1 MTSLQEFIR
10 ILTDN
15 VKNNNGLTLHS
26 SHEESYRFQAAFK
39 YNNYYFDVRCY
50 KREMDA
56 RYDAY
61 RKYKKG
67 HLWYFYFNGKIGVLD
82 IDSNNIFQIPE
93 PILELISKKKKQEEL
108 KKHKKEVKKFENN
121 INLTSFLGKL
131 DMEME
136 KELEIEILETEAFI
150 TWHNAFLRVV
160 VEKNTFKLYTS
171 SNEKKC
177 SVKFFE
183 GNEEEAFSILKGI
196 V

>member
-1 MTSLQEFIR
+1 MTTLEEFNKV
-10 ILTDN
+10 LTSN
-15 VKNNNGLTLHS
+15 VKNNNGLVLHS
-26 SHEESYRFQAAFK
+26 LQEGIYRYQASFK
-39 YNNYYFDVRCY
+39 YNNYWFEVRRY

-56 RYDAY
+56 RYDAG

-67 HLWYFYFNGKIGVLD
+67 HLWYFYFNGKVGVLD

-93 PILELISKKKKQEEL
+93 PLLALIAKKKKQEEV

-131 DMEME
+131 DVEME

-160 VEKNTFKLYTS
+160 VEKNIFKLYTS